1 VPPKLLESACMTTT
15 DTLAPSIDMSESQ
28 KMVRDAAREFA
39 EKRLKPTAQE
49 HDEHEAIPRALYVE
63 AAELGFLG
71 VMFPEEYGGLG
82 LDYVAYAIAM
92 EELARGNAAFQV
104 GVTVHNS
111 LVCSGIIK
119 FGTKEQKDLYLPKA
133 AKGEWIGAYSLS
145 EQGSGTDAGSLKCR
159 AEDKGDHYLLN
170 GTKAWVTNAGFADFF
185 LTFVSTAPEL
195 GNKGITALLVNKGLP
210 GFTLGKKEL
219 KLGIKASDT
228 RELIFKD
235 CKVPKT
241 QVVGKVNEGFKIAMT
256 QLDNGRIS
264 IASQAVGIA
273 QAAMEEAIAYAKQ
286 RKQFGKTLS
295 EFQLTQAKI
304 AQMAMNIDA
313 ARLLTLRAA
322 TMMSQG
328 RKCTKEA
335 SMAKLF
341 ASQMCNK
348 VVFDAVQIH
357 GGNGYVREFPVERY
371 FRDARITEIY
381 EGTSEVQHLI
391 IAREVLGPR

>member
-1 VPPKLLESACMTTT
+1 MTT
-15 DTLAPSIDMSESQ
+15 DTLTQETDESRQ
-28 KMVRDAAREFA
+28 MVRESAREFA

-49 HDEHEAIPRALYVE
+49 YDEHEAIPRALYE
-63 AAELGFLG
+63 ECGELGFMG
-71 VMFPEEYGGLG
+71 VMFPEQYGGLG
-82 LDYVAYAIAM
+82 LDYVTYAIAM

-119 FGTKEQKDLYLPKA
+119 FGTPEQKERYLHKA
-133 AKGEWIGAYSLS
+133 AKGKLIGAYSLS

-159 AEDKGDHYLLN
+159 AEDKGDHFLLN

-185 LTFVSTAPEL
+185 LVFVSTNPEL
-195 GNKGITALLVNKGLP
+195 KNKGISALLVDKDTA

-241 QVVGKVNEGFKIAMT
+241 QLVGKLNEGFKIALT
-256 QLDNGRIS
+256 QLDNGRVS
-264 IASQAVGIA
+264 IAAQAVGIA
-273 QAAMEEAIAYAKQ
+273 QAAFEEAVSYAKQ
-286 RKQFGKTLS
+286 RQQFGKALA

-304 AQMAMNIDA
+304 ARMAMDIDA
-313 ARLLTLRAA
+313 ARLLTYRAA
-322 TMMSQG
+322 SLMAQG
-328 RKCTKEA
+328 KKCTKEA

-341 ASQMCNK
+341 ASQACNRIC
-348 VVFDAVQIH
+348 FDALQIH
-357 GGNGYVREFPVERY
+357 GGNGFVREFPVERY

-391 IAREVLGPR
+391 IAREVLNEAAPKA